1 MKKLTPA
8 DDFATRPISLPV
20 QLPGGRPEGMRATVE
35 EVRGVV
41 SSACAE
47 HGWITASRHS
57 NSLGTVVYSSCVSCG
72 THRAEL
78 LESNEVMPRPIS
90 NEVRAKRARMDSFS
104 PHPSAG

>member
-8 DDFATRPISLPV
+8 DDFATRLISLPV
-20 QLPGGRPEGMRATVE
+20 QLPVGRPEGMPASVD
-35 EVRGVV
+35 EVRVAV
-41 SSACAE
+41 PRACAE
-47 HGWITASRHS
+47 HGWVTASRHS
-57 NSLGTVVYSSCVSCG
+57 TSLGTVVYSSCVSCG

>member
-47 HGWITASRHS
+47 HGWITA
-57 NSLGTVVYSSCVSCG
+57 
-72 THRAEL
+72 
-78 LESNEVMPRPIS
+78 
-90 NEVRAKRARMDSFS
+90 
-104 PHPSAG
+104 